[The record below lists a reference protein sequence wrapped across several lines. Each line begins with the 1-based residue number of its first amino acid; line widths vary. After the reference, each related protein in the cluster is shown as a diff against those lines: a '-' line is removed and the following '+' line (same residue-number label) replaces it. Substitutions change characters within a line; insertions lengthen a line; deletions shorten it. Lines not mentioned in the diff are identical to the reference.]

1 VIRRILTGNPPN
13 PRPASGTHPSKI
25 LPNSLQIITR
35 PFAKVETGIGVDIR
49 LSGGEKAAYPT
60 PLPVEIFF

>member
-1 VIRRILTGNPPN
+1 
-13 PRPASGTHPSKI
+13 
-25 LPNSLQIITR
+25 LQIITR